1 MSHDARVRS
10 LLVLTLI
17 SCGAPAQQTRHRAEL
32 ALGGSLIGV
41 MGGGLSMAAFPSQK
55 PVLIP
60 ITIAFGALAVA
71 STIVYVIADSQS
83 D

>member
-1 MSHDARVRS
+1 VSHDARVRS
-10 LLVLTLI
+10 LLILTLI
-17 SCGAPAQQTRHRAEL
+17 GCGAPAHQTRHRAEL

-41 MGGGLSMAAFPSQK
+41 MGGGLSMAAFPSEK
-55 PVLIP
+55 PILIP

-71 STIVYVIADSQS
+71 STIVYVIADGQI

>member
-1 MSHDARVRS
+1 
-10 LLVLTLI
+10 LVLQRLALI
-17 SCGAPAQQTRHRAEL
+17 TMLASGCAGSQAACARHRAEL

-41 MGGGLSMAAFPSQK
+41 MGGGLAMAALPSEK

-60 ITIAFGALAVA
+60 ITIAFGAVAVA
-71 STIVYVIADSQS
+71 STIIYVIADSQN

>member
-1 MSHDARVRS
+1 MSDSRRVRG
-10 LLVLTLI
+10 LVLVALLG
-17 SCGAPAQQTRHRAEL
+17 CGAPAQQTRHRAEL

-41 MGGGLSMAAFPSQK
+41 MGGGLAMAAFPSEK

-60 ITIAFGALAVA
+60 ITIGFGVLAIAATV
-71 STIVYVIADSQS
+71 VYVIADSRA

>member
-1 MSHDARVRS
+1 VSHDARVRG
-10 LLVLTLI
+10 LLILTLI
-17 SCGAPAQQTRHRAEL
+17 GCGASAQQTRHRAEL

-41 MGGGLSMAAFPSQK
+41 MGGGLSMAAFPSEK
-55 PVLIP
+55 PILIP

-71 STIVYVIADSQS
+71 STIVYVIADGRI